1 MRKIISLILA
11 VLLIAALFCGCDNTA
26 DSNKKYSVVTT
37 VFPEF
42 DWTKEILGERADD
55 FDLTMLIDS
64 GVDLHSFQP
73 TAADMIKISNCD
85 LFIYIGGESDKWV
98 GDALKQANNDK
109 MIALN
114 LLEVLGDSAK
124 NEETVEGMQ
133 AEDEEE
139 EEEEAYDEHVWLSLK
154 NAAVFCEKIKDALS
168 AIDPEN
174 ADVFAKNCKE
184 YLDKLNDLDAQYSE
198 CAQNAKIKTL
208 LFCDRFPFRYLTADY
223 GLSYYA
229 AFSGCSAESEASFET
244 VKFLA
249 DKVNELSLNSVI
261 TLENSDNKIADTVI
275 KTSGKS
281 DVKILTLDSMQS
293 VTQNDVQNGVTYLSV
308 MQKNLETLKKA
319 LGE

>member
-1 MRKIISLILA
+1 MRKIISLLMAVCLA
-11 VLLIAALFCGCDNTA
+11 AALFCGCNGTA
-26 DSNKKYSVVTT
+26 VTNKKYSVVTT

-42 DWTKEILGERADD
+42 DWTKEILGDRSSD

-73 TAADMIKISNCD
+73 TASDMMKISNCD

-114 LLEVLGDSAK
+114 LLEVLGDKAK

-133 AEDEEE
+133 ESDEE

-154 NAAVFCEKIKDALS
+154 NAAVFCEKIKNALS
-168 AIDPEN
+168 EIDPEN
-174 ADVFAKNCKE
+174 ADVFAENCKE
-184 YLDKLNDLDAQYSE
+184 YVGKLNDLDAQYSE
-198 CAQNAKIKTL
+198 CAKNAKTKTL

-249 DKVNELSLNSVI
+249 DKVNELLLNSVI
-261 TLENSDNKIADTVI
+261 TLENSDNKIANTVI
-275 KTSGKS
+275 KTSGKNG
-281 DVKILTLDSMQS
+281 VKILTLDSMQS
-293 VTQNDVQNGVTYLSV
+293 TTQNDVQNGVTYLSV
-308 MQKNLETLKKA
+308 MQKNLETLKIA

>member
-1 MRKIISLILA
+1 MRKIISLLMA
-11 VLLIAALFCGCDNTA
+11 VCLVAALFCGCNSTA
-26 DSNKKYSVVTT
+26 VTNKKYSVVTT
-37 VFPEF
+37 VFPEY
-42 DWTKEILGERADD
+42 DWSKEIIGGRAGD

-73 TAADMIKISNCD
+73 TASDMMKISNCD
-85 LFIYIGGESDKWV
+85 LFIYIGGESDEWV
-98 GDALKQANNDK
+98 ESALKQANNDK

-114 LLEVLGDSAK
+114 LLEALGDQAK

-133 AEDEEE
+133 ESDEE

-154 NAAVFCEKIKDALS
+154 NAAVFCEKIKNALS
-168 AIDPEN
+168 EIDPEN
-174 ADVFAKNCKE
+174 ADVFAENCKE
-184 YLDKLNDLDAQYSE
+184 YTNKLNDLDGSYE
-198 CAQNAKIKTL
+198 TVTKTAKTKTL

-249 DKVNELSLNSVI
+249 DKVNELLLNSVI
-261 TLENSDNKIADTVI
+261 TLENSDNKIANTVI
-275 KTSGKS
+275 KTSGKNG
-281 DVKILTLDSMQS
+281 VKILTLDSMQS
-293 VTQNDVQNGVTYLSV
+293 ATQNDVQNGVTYLSV
-308 MQKNLETLKKA
+308 MQKNLETLKIA

>member
-1 MRKIISLILA
+1 
-11 VLLIAALFCGCDNTA
+11 
-26 DSNKKYSVVTT
+26 
-37 VFPEF
+37 
-42 DWTKEILGERADD
+42 
-55 FDLTMLIDS
+55 MLIDS

-73 TAADMIKISNCD
+73 TASDMMKISNCD

-114 LLEVLGDSAK
+114 LLEVLGGKAK

-133 AEDEEE
+133 ESDEE

-154 NAAVFCEKIKDALS
+154 NAAVFCEKIKNALS
-168 AIDPEN
+168 EIDPEN
-174 ADVFAKNCKE
+174 ADVFAENCKE
-184 YLDKLNDLDAQYSE
+184 YVGKLNDLDAQYSE
-198 CAQNAKIKTL
+198 CAKNAKTKTL

-249 DKVNELSLNSVI
+249 DKVNELLLNVVI
-261 TLENSDNKIADTVI
+261 TLENSDNKIANTVI
-275 KTSGKS
+275 KTSGKNG
-281 DVKILTLDSMQS
+281 VKILTLDSMQS
-293 VTQNDVQNGVTYLSV
+293 ATQNDVQNGVTYLSV